1 MSNTNLIAD
10 APRSASCSPNRQ
22 AAAIGEFMGRAD
34 QRGLLH
40 QSVTHRDPDGRTVE
54 VEGREVLNF
63 GSCSTLGLE
72 THEAVV
78 TGVLDATRR
87 FGTQYSSSR
96 VYASVSLYAELE
108 GLLTEMFGKPVVVAA
123 STTLGH
129 CAALP
134 AVVGDRDAVV
144 VDMQAHAS
152 MQMAVGLLRA
162 RGVTATVIRH
172 NDMAALEG
180 KLTELTATHDRVWYI
195 ADGLYSMYGD
205 YAPLDRLE
213 RLLDT
218 HPAFH
223 LYIDDAHGMSWTG
236 ANGTGYVRSQIEH
249 HDRMILAVSLNK
261 AFAAGGGA
269 LVFPNEELAELVRTC
284 GGTSIFSGPIPPPM
298 LGAACA
304 SARLH
309 LSGALCE
316 RQDRLAELIA
326 HTNRRLAEAGLPQAV
341 TTDSPVFF
349 VPAGVPEACLN
360 LVEWMKVDGF
370 LLNTAGFPAT
380 PRKRSGVRFV
390 LNVHLRETDI
400 DQLVARLAHHYERA
414 QQAAGSSSA
423 AVARAFGIPEFTVA
437 TDLRSAASSLE
448 DAA

>member
-10 APRSASCSPNRQ
+10 APRSATRSRNRRT
-22 AAAIGEFMGRAD
+22 AAIGEFMDRAW

-40 QSVTHRDPDGRTVE
+40 QTVTHRDPDGRSVE
-54 VEGREVLNF
+54 VGGHEVLNF

-78 TGVLDATRR
+78 AGVLDATRR

-96 VYASVSLYAELE
+96 VYSSVSLYAELE
-108 GLLTEMFGKPVVVAA
+108 GLLAAMFGKPVVVAA

-134 AVVGDRDAVV
+134 AVVGDHDAVL

-172 NDMAALEG
+172 NDMAALQS
-180 KLTELTATHDRVWYI
+180 KLAELAATHDKVWYV

-213 RLLDT
+213 ELLEA
-218 HPAFH
+218 HPSFH

-269 LVFPNEELAELVRTC
+269 LVFPNQELAELVRTC
-284 GGTSIFSGPIPPPM
+284 GSTSIFSGPIPPPM

-304 SARLH
+304 AARLH
-309 LSGALCE
+309 LAGALRE
-316 RQDRLAELIA
+316 RQHRLAELIA
-326 HTNRRLAEAGLPQAV
+326 HTNRRLAAAGLPQAV
-341 TTDSPVFF
+341 ATDSPVFF
-349 VPAGVPEACLN
+349 VPVGEVEACLN
-360 LVEWMKVDGF
+360 LVERMKDDGF
-370 LLNTAGFPAT
+370 LLNSAGFPAT
-380 PRKRSGVRFV
+380 PRRRSGVRFV
-390 LNVHLRETDI
+390 VNANLREEDL
-400 DQLVARLAHHYERA
+400 DRMVARLAHHYEPA
-414 QQAAGSSSA
+414 LQAAGSDSA

-437 TDLRSAASSLE
+437 TDLQFSAPGRE